1 MPVRGGRAVRR
12 NMRRLVHEIADDLTP
27 TVVKEILII
36 GEGYAAALTPVDTS
50 NLINSGF
57 RTVTNTA
64 TGAVGVV
71 GYTADYAAAVHG
83 MSGKLKGQ
91 PREDFGMTSNR
102 SDFGPTVPRSFGGGT
117 GKGTYWSP
125 NAEPGWLTKGF
136 ERDGKAEIEAH
147 IRRRYKK

>member
-1 MPVRGGRAVRR
+1 MPVRGGKTVRR
-12 NMRRLVHEIADDLTP
+12 NMRRLVHEIADDLTS

-64 TGAVGVV
+64 TGAVGLV

-83 MSGKLKGQ
+83 MSGKLKGE
-91 PREDFGMTSNR
+91 PRDS
-102 SDFGPTVPRSFGGGT
+102 VASFGTSDGRT
-117 GKGTYWSP
+117 AFASNKGKFWDP
-125 NAEPGWLTKGF
+125 NAEPEFLKKGF
-136 ERDGKAEIEAH
+136 ERDGKTEIEAH
-147 IRRRYKK
+147 IKRRYKR